1 MSVRQKLENLR
12 AGEVIDF
19 PVSSMD
25 YIRNATTRYNSV
37 HFQDGNKV
45 VTNIV
50 RTEGVIRVRRV
61 S

>member
-50 RTEGVIRVRRV
+50 RAEGVIRVRRV